1 VCRVVVLGGERAA
14 VGGFADRT
22 VDVGALD
29 ERVLPRQRGG
39 DATADGACEKQG
51 GEGQAHA
58 SGHVA
63 FEYALYWSAVK
74 PVLAIDLVGVVNL
87 VAAVGG
93 FAAIVG
99 LVFVAARPD
108 RDRAAEDEARAH
120 YDRTGSW
127 PDDG

>member
-1 VCRVVVLGGERAA
+1 M
-14 VGGFADRT
+14 
-22 VDVGALD
+22 
-29 ERVLPRQRGG
+29 
-39 DATADGACEKQG
+39 
-51 GEGQAHA
+51 
-58 SGHVA
+58 
-63 FEYALYWSAVK
+63 K
-74 PVLAIDLVGVVNL
+74 PVLAFDVVGVANI

-108 RDRAAEDEARAH
+108 RDRQREDEARAH